1 MEINYQYFT
10 AFTMTKK
17 QNGNTPPV
25 WVEGELRLAGALDN
39 RIIGL
44 LTAIQ
49 QTGSLNQAAKQLG
62 LSYKGAWQIL
72 ERTNNSA
79 PKILVT
85 TATGGSKGGG
95 SCLTDAGQA
104 LLTLFTH
111 LEQQH
116 QHFIEQLNRNLAD
129 NPDMVLLLQRLVVK
143 TSAPNQLFGRVTDIR
158 AGSVNA
164 EVMVQLKG
172 GETIV
177 TTTDLTVLA
186 ELDLTVG
193 VDAVLLISSADITLV
208 IDKGRYQFSGR
219 NQLAGQVLLVQQT
232 ATHTDVTVLLPSG
245 ETLIAN
251 IAEQSVDNLTLSV
264 GKAVWMIFKSNVPY
278 LGIRE

>member
-1 MEINYQYFT
+1 MSNIFNM
-10 AFTMTKK
+10 AKK
-17 QNGNTPPV
+17 QNGNIPPM

-49 QTGSLNQAAKQLG
+49 KTGSLNQAAKQLG

-104 LLTLFTH
+104 LLALFTR

-116 QHFIEQLNRNLAD
+116 QHFLEQLNRDLAN

-143 TSAPNQLFGRVTDIR
+143 TSARNQLFGRVTDIR

-177 TTTDLTVLA
+177 TTTDLSLLT
-186 ELDLTVG
+186 ELELKIG
-193 VDAVLLISSADITLV
+193 VDAVLLINSADITLV
-208 IDKGRYQFSGR
+208 VEANSHQFSAR
-219 NQLAGQVLLVQQT
+219 NHLACHVLSIQQT
-232 ATHTDVTVLLPSG
+232 AANVEVIVLLPSG

-251 IAEQSVDNLTLSV
+251 IVPESLENLKLSI
-264 GKAVWMIFKSNVPY
+264 GKPVWVIFKANVPY

>member
-1 MEINYQYFT
+1 M
-10 AFTMTKK
+10 AKK
-17 QNGNTPPV
+17 QNTTTPPV

-44 LTAIQ
+44 LKAIQ

-72 ERTNNSA
+72 ERTNNSS
-79 PKILVT
+79 PKILIT

-95 SCLTDAGQA
+95 SCLTDAGLA
-104 LLTLFTH
+104 LLALFID

-116 QHFIEQLNRNLAD
+116 RLFLQQLNRKLVE
-129 NPDMVLLLQRLVVK
+129 NPDTVLLLQRLVVK
-143 TSAPNQLFGRVTDIR
+143 TSVRNQLFGRVMAIC

-177 TTTDLTVLA
+177 TTTDLTSLT
-186 ELDLTVG
+186 ELDLKIG

-208 IDKGRYQFSGR
+208 VDKGRYRFSGR
-219 NQLAGQVLLVQQT
+219 NQLAAQVLAVQQNE
-232 ATHTDVTVLLPSG
+232 THANVTVLLPSG
-245 ETLIAN
+245 ETLIVN
-251 IAEQSVDNLTLSV
+251 MTPQSLENLKLSV

-278 LGIRE
+278 LGSRE

>member
-1 MEINYQYFT
+1 MV
-10 AFTMTKK
+10 KK
-17 QNGNTPPV
+17 QNGSIPPM
-25 WVEGELRLAGALDN
+25 WVAGELRLAGALDN

-104 LLTLFTH
+104 LLALFTR

-116 QHFIEQLNRNLAD
+116 QHFIEQLNRNLTD

-143 TSAPNQLFGRVTDIR
+143 TSARNQLFGRVTDIR

-172 GETIV
+172 GETIA
-177 TTTDLTVLA
+177 TTTDLTLLA
-186 ELDLTVG
+186 ELELKIG

-208 IDKGRYQFSGR
+208 VDKGRYQFSGR
-219 NQLAGQVLLVQQT
+219 NQLACQVLSIQQT
-232 ATHTDVTVLLPSG
+232 ATNADVTVLLPSG
-245 ETLIAN
+245 ETLIAS
-251 IAEQSVDNLTLSV
+251 IAPQSLDNLKLSA
-264 GKAVWMIFKSNVPY
+264 GKAVWVIFKSNVPY

>member
-1 MEINYQYFT
+1 
-10 AFTMTKK
+10 MTKK
-17 QNGNTPPV
+17 QNGTTPPM

-49 QTGSLNQAAKQLG
+49 QTGSLNQAAKHMG
-62 LSYKGAWQIL
+62 LSYKGAWQIV

-79 PKILVT
+79 PKILVS

-104 LLTLFTH
+104 LLTLFNS

-116 QHFIEQLNRNLAD
+116 QHFLTQLNRNLTD

-143 TSAPNQLFGRVTDIR
+143 TSAPNQLFGRVTGIHT
-158 AGSVNA
+158 GNVNA

-186 ELDLTVG
+186 ELNLTIG

-232 ATHTDVTVLLPSG
+232 ATHTNATVLLPSG
-245 ETLIAN
+245 ETLIASMT
-251 IAEQSVDNLTLSV
+251 AQSAGNLKLSV
-264 GKAVWMIFKSNVPY
+264 GTAVWIIFKSNVPY

>member
-1 MEINYQYFT
+1 M
-10 AFTMTKK
+10 
-17 QNGNTPPV
+17 
-25 WVEGELRLAGALDN
+25 WVAGELRLAGALDN

-95 SCLTDAGQA
+95 SCLTEAGHA
-104 LLTLFTH
+104 LLALFTS

-116 QHFIEQLNRNLAD
+116 QHFLEQLNRNLTD

-143 TSAPNQLFGRVTDIR
+143 TSVRNQLFGRVTDIR

-177 TTTDLTVLA
+177 TTTDLTLLA
-186 ELDLTVG
+186 ELDLKVG
-193 VDAVLLISSADITLV
+193 VDAVLLINSADITLV
-208 IDKGRYQFSGR
+208 VDKESYQFSAR
-219 NQLAGQVLLVQQT
+219 NRLAGKLLRIQQN
-232 ATHTDVTVLLPSG
+232 ASDVEVIVLLPSG
-245 ETLIAN
+245 ETLIAS
-251 IAEQSVDNLTLSV
+251 ITPPSLQNLNLSA
-264 GKAVWMIFKSNVPY
+264 GKPVWVIFKSNVPY
-278 LGIRE
+278 LGCR

>member
-17 QNGNTPPV
+17 NGNIPPM
-25 WVEGELRLAGALDN
+25 WVKSELRLAGALDN
-39 RIIGL
+39 RIIAL

-95 SCLTDAGQA
+95 SCLTEAGQA
-104 LLTLFTH
+104 LLALFNN

-116 QHFIEQLNRNLAD
+116 QHFIEQLNRNLTD
-129 NPDMVLLLQRLVVK
+129 NPDTVLLLQRLVVK
-143 TSAPNQLFGRVTDIR
+143 TSAPNQLFGHVTDIR
-158 AGSVNA
+158 AGSVNV

-177 TTTDLTVLA
+177 TTTNLNVLA
-186 ELDLTVG
+186 ELNLTVG

-208 IDKGRYQFSGR
+208 IGKGRYQFSGR

-245 ETLIAN
+245 ETLIAS
-251 IAEQSVDNLTLSV
+251 IAPQSLDKLKLAA
-264 GKAVWMIFKSNVPY
+264 GKSVWMIFKSNVPY
-278 LGIRE
+278 LGICE

>member
-1 MEINYQYFT
+1 M
-10 AFTMTKK
+10 AKK
-17 QNGNTPPV
+17 QHAGSAPT
-25 WVEGELRLAGALDN
+25 WVAGELQLAGALDS

-95 SCLTDAGQA
+95 SCLTDAGLA
-104 LLTLFTH
+104 LLALFKH

-116 QHFIEQLNRNLAD
+116 QLFIEQLNRNLAD

-143 TSAPNQLFGRVTDIR
+143 TSARNQLFGRVTEIR

-172 GETIV
+172 GETIA
-177 TTTDLTVLA
+177 TTTDLTLLA

-193 VDAVLLISSADITLV
+193 VDAVLLISSADITLIV
-208 IDKGRYQFSGR
+208 DKGRYQFSGR
-219 NQLAGQVLLVQQT
+219 NQLAGQVLSVQPT
-232 ATHTDVTVLLPSG
+232 AAHTDVTVLLPSG
-245 ETLIAN
+245 ETLIASMTEHS
-251 IAEQSVDNLTLSV
+251 ADNLKLST
-264 GKAVWMIFKSNVPY
+264 GKVVWMIFKSNVPY

>member
-1 MEINYQYFT
+1 M
-10 AFTMTKK
+10 AKK
-17 QNGNTPPV
+17 QNGSTPPT
-25 WVEGELRLAGALDN
+25 WVAGELRLAGALDS

-62 LSYKGAWQIL
+62 LSYKGAWQII

-104 LLTLFTH
+104 LLALFTH

-143 TSAPNQLFGRVTDIR
+143 TSARNQLFGRVTDIR

-208 IDKGRYQFSGR
+208 VDKGRYQFSGR
-219 NQLAGQVLLVQQT
+219 NQLAGQILLVQQT

-245 ETLIAN
+245 ETLIAS
-251 IAEQSVDNLTLSV
+251 ITPQSLAKLKLAA
-264 GKAVWMIFKSNVPY
+264 GKSVWMIFKSNMPY

>member
-1 MEINYQYFT
+1 
-10 AFTMTKK
+10 MTKK

-158 AGSVNA
+158 ASSVNA

-177 TTTDLTVLA
+177 TSTDLTVLA

-219 NQLAGQVLLVQQT
+219 NQLAGQVLLMQQT

-251 IAEQSVDNLTLSV
+251 IAEQSIAEQSVDNLTLSV